1 MRHTKDPAW
10 RWIRARRLADNN
22 LNPSRSRDDRFTHR
36 AFRFVKRLRRLDL
49 RAEERLSCDYPDIYD
64 AFKIYDDTKSGTRWV
79 FEASVM
85 AAEPVEK
92 IAEYLSV
99 PVETLKVYEALYFDV
114 REQLKHRGWVLSNVL
129 MPAATCSVSARDP
142 DVFWKAIAYFGGWDA
157 VQASWEMGSA
167 SPAALDFFTKA
178 IRQRISKNAFDA
190 LHTLQTNSFNAHE
203 SIKSAQEQRRLD
215 HETETPATGDAV
227 HESLGALLTSLGRM
241 NVTPA
246 RAILPQ
252 EEPRLQE
259 PGIID
264 VPALPVPSS
273 KEDKK

>member
-1 MRHTKDPAW
+1 MRHTEDPAW

-22 LNPSRSRDDRFTHR
+22 LNPSRSRDDKVTHR

-49 RAEERLSCDYPDIYD
+49 RAEERLASDYPDIHA
-64 AFKIYDDTKSGTRWV
+64 AFKIYDDTRSGTRWV

-85 AAEPVEK
+85 ADEPVEK
-92 IAEYLSV
+92 MAEYLHT
-99 PVETLKVYEALYFDV
+99 PVKTLSIYEELFFDV
-114 REQLKHRGWVLSNVL
+114 RGLLKHRGWILSNVL
-129 MPAATCSVSARDP
+129 MPAMTCSVSARDP
-142 DVFWKAIAYFGGWDA
+142 DVFWKAIAFFGGWDA

-203 SIKSAQEQRRLD
+203 SIKSSQEQRRLD
-215 HETETPATGDAV
+215 HETETPASGDAV

-246 RAILPQ
+246 RAALPQ
-252 EEPRLQE
+252 EEPRLQD
-259 PGIID
+259 PNIID
-264 VPALPVPSS
+264 VPVEALPMP
-273 KEDKK
+273 KEKKK